1 MTTPRETELSTE
13 TAFTRDSGA
22 AVPLICGAMYP
33 CSNPELVAAVSA
45 AGGLGIVQP
54 MSLIYAHGHEYR
66 AGLRLIRRITDR
78 PIGVNIIVEK
88 LVKAYEDRARQ
99 WVDVALEE
107 GVRFFVT
114 ALGNPRWVV
123 ERVHAAGG
131 RVYHDVTERKW
142 ALKALE
148 AGVDG
153 LICVNARAGGHAG
166 RQDPRALVES
176 LGDLGKPLICAGGI
190 GSPEDFVETLRL
202 GYAGA
207 QLGTRF
213 IATHEC
219 RAHGDYKRAIVEAE
233 ADDIVL
239 TEKLSGVPVSIINT
253 PYVQKVGTKAG
264 PLARA
269 MLRGRRTK
277 HWMRA
282 LFSVQ
287 SIWKLK
293 RANLRGSAYQEY
305 FQAGKSVDG
314 IHDIERAGDIVRA
327 FEAALTR
334 ATSSATSSSDKTTD
348 TERDMAS

>member
-1 MTTPRETELSTE
+1 
-13 TAFTRDSGA
+13 
-22 AVPLICGAMYP
+22 MYP

-54 MSLIYAHGHEYR
+54 MSMIYAHGHEYR
-66 AGLRLIRRITDR
+66 AGLRLIRRVTDR

-88 LVKAYEDRARQ
+88 LVQAYEDRARQ
-99 WVDVALEE
+99 WVEVALEE

-123 ERVHAAGG
+123 DAVHAAGG
-131 RVYHDVTERKW
+131 HVYHDVTERKW
-142 ALKALE
+142 ALKALDG
-148 AGVDG
+148 GVDG
-153 LICVNARAGGHAG
+153 LICVNRRAGGHAG
-166 RQDPRALVES
+166 REDPRALVES
-176 LGDLGKPLICAGGI
+176 LADLGKPLICAGGI
-190 GSPEDFVETLRL
+190 GSPDDFVGALRL

-219 RAHGDYKRAIVEAE
+219 RAHADYKQAIVAAE

-253 PYVQKVGTKAG
+253 PYVQKIGTKAG
-264 PLARA
+264 PLARM

-282 LFSVQ
+282 LYSVQ
-287 SIWKLK
+287 SIWTLK
-293 RANLRGSAYQEY
+293 RANLRGAAYQEY

-314 IHDIERAGDIVRA
+314 IHDIERAGDIVRR
-327 FEAALTR
+327 FQDALTR
-334 ATSSATSSSDKTTD
+334 ASEPTRAATPT
-348 TERDMAS
+348 